1 MLKKEKIAIGEAL
14 ALASFE
20 SEIPKAHAVC
30 NSALTYLQ
38 DVLGMSTTEFETVE
52 NAFTNKMDA
61 LEQAD
66 KTPLNK
72 ALERELSEALR

>member
-14 ALASFE
+14 ATASFE
-20 SEIPKAHAVC
+20 SDIPKAHAVC
-30 NSALTYLQ
+30 NSVLTYLQ
-38 DVLGMSTTEFETVE
+38 DALGMSTTEFEAVE
-52 NAFTNKMDA
+52 NAFINKMDS

-66 KTPLNK
+66 KTPRSK